1 MSHKSEFKISIALPS
16 RSMTRQEMTEVLDSY
31 IAQLQEA
38 KTLLISGECTSF
50 QVNLGGSKKKS
61 ISLEGRQKIADA
73 QRARW
78 SRLKKA
84 VDLQSRTQE
93 AGTSSR

>member
-16 RSMTRQEMTEVLDSY
+16 RSMTRQEMAEVLDSY

-93 AGTSSR
+93 TGTSSR